1 MDTSLTK
8 KTMTILLTLCLVLG
22 MIPGLDVY
30 VLAATNVPTGD
41 YTISSNGDYQL
52 NAGYSGKITIA
63 ETATAV
69 RIIGN
74 GAHTDTS
81 IGVEGGRSSALELTI
96 EDLNI
101 TAPVSGGNSGEH
113 GIDFSNTGNYGHKLW
128 LKGNC
133 SITGDQA
140 GIAVNDGVQLTIDK
154 AADVAN
160 DADAVLTVLGKNGSA
175 AIGGYYKNNHT
186 DYGSCGE
193 ITINGGTINATGAA
207 AYPNF
212 VYGAAGIG
220 GSLISVQGF
229 TKGGTITINGG
240 IITATGGEAAA
251 GIGGG
256 MGFNYNGASQGIITI
271 NGGTVVASGN
281 KTGAGIGGGNTGGG
295 YIINI
300 NGGTITANGSAD
312 MAEGAGAGIGSS
324 SFVFGSPTI
333 VNISG
338 GTITATGGT
347 NSNFGGSG
355 IGSGYLSE
363 QGTINITGGSITAIG
378 GSNGGAGIGGTS
390 GNNGEKVTIS
400 GNPLVKAFA
409 GTGAEDIGKG
419 KGIGGSSGTLK
430 NGTDD
435 WVYLKFHVTKEG
447 SNVAGATINI
457 NSSQYTTDA
466 GGYAYCFAP
475 KSNTAY
481 TIDAAGC
488 QQASGT
494 ASNAKISNLVNVT
507 MTAAV
512 TYTVSFESNGGSAV
526 PAIPNVV
533 ENSTVALPEPPTKAG
548 YSFTGW
554 YIDNDTFADEFTA
567 GTFVT
572 SNLTVYA
579 KWTPL
584 PPASYTVSFESN
596 GGSPVATIPNVVEN
610 STVALPTPPPTK
622 AGYSFAGWYID
633 NDTFADEFTADTPV
647 TSNLTVYAKWMPLPP
662 ATYTVSFES
671 NGGSA
676 VAAIPNVVEN
686 STVALPT
693 PPPTKAG
700 YSFAG
705 WYIDNDTFADEFTAD
720 TPVTSN
726 LTVYAKWMPLPPATY
741 TVSFESNGGS
751 AVAAIPNVVEN
762 STVALPTPPPTKAG
776 YSFAGWY
783 IDNDTF
789 ADEFTA
795 GTFVTG
801 NLTVYAKWATLPT
814 DDSSD
819 RDDSTSPS
827 TPTPPSTPPATVT
840 GNVKDGATGG
850 TVSNVTATVAKDS
863 HNQITLT
870 LPAAQIAVTKQPDGT
885 ITPLLDL
892 AKVVITKD
900 TGTQLSISA
909 NGTFQIAN
917 LAQGTDHTFKIGYD
931 LGNGQKI
938 TIGTMDITVDPSGSV
953 KLDVTLIDPYGIIT
967 DGRTGK
973 TLAGAKVILYYA
985 DTARNKAAGK
995 TPGTLVEL
1003 PPLEEFKPNQNI
1015 NPQNSDP
1022 SGAYGFMV
1030 FPESDYYLVANKEGY
1045 EEYKSPTIAVE
1056 QDLVKW
1062 DFKMNQPLLGIK
1074 RLAGPTRVDTALE
1087 IAKATFTAKVKHV
1100 ILATTANYPD
1110 ALAGSVLAYKLN
1122 APILLIDSSSE
1133 EQEKVL
1139 EYISMNLDSAGTVH
1153 ILGGKGIVGSEI
1165 EEKIKA
1171 RGFAKITRIGGKDRY
1186 ETALKIAEY
1195 LEVPQGT
1202 PVVLVYGEDYPD
1214 ALSISS
1220 SAAAMQS
1227 PILLVGRNEIRP
1239 EISQALQKIKPI
1251 KVYILGRE
1259 GKISSAV
1266 EKQVAEAAG
1275 LGADKIVRI
1284 GGTDRY
1290 ETALKIAQYF
1300 NLSGQN
1306 VSIATGKNF
1315 PDALAGSI
1323 YAANHN
1329 SPLLL
1334 CDEELSEEAAAYL
1347 RTRAITGGTLF
1358 GGEGAVSKAVEEM
1371 LKQIIGK

>member
-1 MDTSLTK
+1 MYTNLIK

-22 MIPGLDVY
+22 MIPGHGVY
-30 VLAATNVPTGD
+30 VLAATNVPTGN

-52 NAGYSGKITIA
+52 DAGYSGKITIA

-81 IGVEGGRSSALELTI
+81 ISVESGRSSALELTI

-133 SITGDQA
+133 LITGDQA

-324 SFVFGSPTI
+324 SFGFGSPTI

-419 KGIGGSSGTLK
+419 KGMGGSSGTLK

-512 TYTVSFESNGGSAV
+512 TYTVSFESNGGS
-526 PAIPNVV
+526 
-533 ENSTVALPEPPTKAG
+533 
-548 YSFTGW
+548 
-554 YIDNDTFADEFTA
+554 
-567 GTFVT
+567 
-572 SNLTVYA
+572 
-579 KWTPL
+579 
-584 PPASYTVSFESN
+584 
-596 GGSPVATIPNVVEN
+596 PVAAIPNVVEN

-622 AGYSFAGWYID
+622 AGYSFAGWYTD
-633 NDTFADEFTADTPV
+633 NDTFADEFTAGTFV
-647 TSNLTVYAKWMPLPP
+647 TGNLTVYAKWTPLPP

-720 TPVTSN
+720 TPVTGN

-751 AVAAIPNVVEN
+751 TVAAIPNVAEN
-762 STVALPTPPPTKAG
+762 NTVALPTPPPTKAG

-795 GTFVTG
+795 ITPVTG

-819 RDDSTSPS
+819 RDHSTPSS

-973 TLAGAKVILYYA
+973 TLAGAKVTLYYA

-1003 PPLEEFKPNQNI
+1003 PRLEEFKPNQNI

-1030 FPESDYYLVANKEGY
+1030 FPESDYYLVADKEGY
-1045 EEYKSPTIAVE
+1045 EEYKSPTISVE

-1074 RLAGPTRVDTALE
+1074 RFAGPTRVDTALE

-1100 ILATTANYPD
+1100 ILATAANYPD

-1122 APILLIDSSSE
+1122 APILLIGSSSE

-1347 RTRAITGGTLF
+1347 RTRAMTGGTLF
-1358 GGEGAVSKAVEEM
+1358 GGEGVVSKAVEEM

>member
-1 MDTSLTK
+1 M
-8 KTMTILLTLCLVLG
+8 
-22 MIPGLDVY
+22 
-30 VLAATNVPTGD
+30 
-41 YTISSNGDYQL
+41 
-52 NAGYSGKITIA
+52 
-63 ETATAV
+63 
-69 RIIGN
+69 
-74 GAHTDTS
+74 
-81 IGVEGGRSSALELTI
+81 
-96 EDLNI
+96 
-101 TAPVSGGNSGEH
+101 
-113 GIDFSNTGNYGHKLW
+113 
-128 LKGNC
+128 
-133 SITGDQA
+133 
-140 GIAVNDGVQLTIDK
+140 
-154 AADVAN
+154 
-160 DADAVLTVLGKNGSA
+160 
-175 AIGGYYKNNHT
+175 
-186 DYGSCGE
+186 
-193 ITINGGTINATGAA
+193 
-207 AYPNF
+207 
-212 VYGAAGIG
+212 
-220 GSLISVQGF
+220 
-229 TKGGTITINGG
+229 
-240 IITATGGEAAA
+240 
-251 GIGGG
+251 
-256 MGFNYNGASQGIITI
+256 
-271 NGGTVVASGN
+271 
-281 KTGAGIGGGNTGGG
+281 
-295 YIINI
+295 
-300 NGGTITANGSAD
+300 
-312 MAEGAGAGIGSS
+312 
-324 SFVFGSPTI
+324 
-333 VNISG
+333 
-338 GTITATGGT
+338 
-347 NSNFGGSG
+347 
-355 IGSGYLSE
+355 
-363 QGTINITGGSITAIG
+363 
-378 GSNGGAGIGGTS
+378 
-390 GNNGEKVTIS
+390 
-400 GNPLVKAFA
+400 
-409 GTGAEDIGKG
+409 
-419 KGIGGSSGTLK
+419 
-430 NGTDD
+430 
-435 WVYLKFHVTKEG
+435 
-447 SNVAGATINI
+447 
-457 NSSQYTTDA
+457 
-466 GGYAYCFAP
+466 
-475 KSNTAY
+475 
-481 TIDAAGC
+481 
-488 QQASGT
+488 
-494 ASNAKISNLVNVT
+494 
-507 MTAAV
+507 
-512 TYTVSFESNGGSAV
+512 
-526 PAIPNVV
+526 
-533 ENSTVALPEPPTKAG
+533 
-548 YSFTGW
+548 
-554 YIDNDTFADEFTA
+554 
-567 GTFVT
+567 
-572 SNLTVYA
+572 
-579 KWTPL
+579 
-584 PPASYTVSFESN
+584 
-596 GGSPVATIPNVVEN
+596 VEN

-622 AGYSFAGWYID
+622 AGYSFAGWYTD
-633 NDTFADEFTADTPV
+633 NDTFADEFTAGTFV
-647 TSNLTVYAKWMPLPP
+647 TGNLTVYAKWTPLPP

-720 TPVTSN
+720 TPVTGN

-751 AVAAIPNVVEN
+751 TVAAIPNVAEN
-762 STVALPTPPPTKAG
+762 NTVALPTPPPTKAG

-795 GTFVTG
+795 ITPVTG

-819 RDDSTSPS
+819 RDHSTPSS

-973 TLAGAKVILYYA
+973 TLAGAKVTLYYA

-1003 PPLEEFKPNQNI
+1003 PRLEEFKPNQNI

-1030 FPESDYYLVANKEGY
+1030 FPESDYYLVADKEGY
-1045 EEYKSPTIAVE
+1045 EEYKSPTISVE

-1074 RLAGPTRVDTALE
+1074 RFAGPTRVDTALE

-1100 ILATTANYPD
+1100 ILATAANYPD

-1122 APILLIDSSSE
+1122 APILLIGSSSE

-1347 RTRAITGGTLF
+1347 RTRAMTGGTLF
-1358 GGEGAVSKAVEEM
+1358 GGEGVVSKAVEEM

>member
-1 MDTSLTK
+1 MYTNLIK

-22 MIPGLDVY
+22 MIPGHGVY
-30 VLAATNVPTGD
+30 VLAATNVPTGN

-52 NAGYSGKITIA
+52 DAGYSGKITIA

-81 IGVEGGRSSALELTI
+81 ISVESGRSSALELTI

-133 SITGDQA
+133 LITGDQA

-324 SFVFGSPTI
+324 SFGFGSPTI

-419 KGIGGSSGTLK
+419 KGMGGSSGTLK

-512 TYTVSFESNGGSAV
+512 TYTVSFESNGGS
-526 PAIPNVV
+526 
-533 ENSTVALPEPPTKAG
+533 
-548 YSFTGW
+548 
-554 YIDNDTFADEFTA
+554 
-567 GTFVT
+567 
-572 SNLTVYA
+572 
-579 KWTPL
+579 
-584 PPASYTVSFESN
+584 
-596 GGSPVATIPNVVEN
+596 PVAAIPNVVEN

-622 AGYSFAGWYID
+622 AGYSFAGWYTD
-633 NDTFADEFTADTPV
+633 NDTFADEFTAGTFV
-647 TSNLTVYAKWMPLPP
+647 TGNLTVYAKWTPLPP

-720 TPVTSN
+720 TPVTGN

-751 AVAAIPNVVEN
+751 TVAAIPNVAEN
-762 STVALPTPPPTKAG
+762 NTVALPTPPPTKAG

-789 ADEFTA
+789 ADDFTA
-795 GTFVTG
+795 ITPVTG

-819 RDDSTSPS
+819 RDHSTPSS

-973 TLAGAKVILYYA
+973 TLAGAKVTLYYA

-1003 PPLEEFKPNQNI
+1003 PRLEEFKPNQNI

-1030 FPESDYYLVANKEGY
+1030 FPESDYYLVADKEGY
-1045 EEYKSPTIAVE
+1045 EEYKSPTISVE

-1074 RLAGPTRVDTALE
+1074 RFAGPTRVDTALE

-1100 ILATTANYPD
+1100 ILATAANYPD

-1122 APILLIDSSSE
+1122 APILLIGSSSE

-1347 RTRAITGGTLF
+1347 RTRAMTGGTLF
-1358 GGEGAVSKAVEEM
+1358 GGEGVVSKAVEEM

>member
-1 MDTSLTK
+1 MYTNLIK

-22 MIPGLDVY
+22 MIPGHGVY
-30 VLAATNVPTGD
+30 VLAATNVPTGN

-52 NAGYSGKITIA
+52 DAGYSGKITIA
-63 ETATAV
+63 KTVTAV

-74 GAHTDTS
+74 GAHTNTS
-81 IGVEGGRSSALELTI
+81 ISVESGRSSALELTI

-312 MAEGAGAGIGSS
+312 MEEGAGAGIGSS
-324 SFVFGSPTI
+324 SFGFGSPTI

-419 KGIGGSSGTLK
+419 KGMGGSSGTLK

-512 TYTVSFESNGGSAV
+512 TYTVTFESNGGSAV
-526 PAIPNVV
+526 AAIPNVV
-533 ENSTVALPEPPTKAG
+533 ENSTVALPAPPAKVG
-548 YSFTGW
+548 YSFAGW

-584 PPASYTVSFESN
+584 PPATYTVSFESN
-596 GGSPVATIPNVVEN
+596 GGSTVAAIPNVAEN
-610 STVALPTPPPTK
+610 NTVALPTPPPTK

-633 NDTFADEFTADTPV
+633 NDTFADEFTAITP
-647 TSNLTVYAKWMPLPP
+647 
-662 ATYTVSFES
+662 
-671 NGGSA
+671 
-676 VAAIPNVVEN
+676 
-686 STVALPT
+686 
-693 PPPTKAG
+693 
-700 YSFAG
+700 
-705 WYIDNDTFADEFTAD
+705 
-720 TPVTSN
+720 
-726 LTVYAKWMPLPPATY
+726 
-741 TVSFESNGGS
+741 
-751 AVAAIPNVVEN
+751 
-762 STVALPTPPPTKAG
+762 
-776 YSFAGWY
+776 
-783 IDNDTF
+783 
-789 ADEFTA
+789 
-795 GTFVTG
+795 VTG

-973 TLAGAKVILYYA
+973 TLAGAKVTLYYA
-985 DTARNKAAGK
+985 DTARNKAVGK

-1045 EEYKSPTIAVE
+1045 EEYKSPTISVE

-1100 ILATTANYPD
+1100 ILATAANYPD

-1171 RGFAKITRIGGKDRY
+1171 RGFTKITRIGGKDRY

-1306 VSIATGKNF
+1306 VSIATGRNF

-1371 LKQIIGK
+1371 LKEIIGK

>member
-1 MDTSLTK
+1 M
-8 KTMTILLTLCLVLG
+8 
-22 MIPGLDVY
+22 
-30 VLAATNVPTGD
+30 
-41 YTISSNGDYQL
+41 
-52 NAGYSGKITIA
+52 
-63 ETATAV
+63 
-69 RIIGN
+69 
-74 GAHTDTS
+74 
-81 IGVEGGRSSALELTI
+81 
-96 EDLNI
+96 
-101 TAPVSGGNSGEH
+101 
-113 GIDFSNTGNYGHKLW
+113 
-128 LKGNC
+128 
-133 SITGDQA
+133 
-140 GIAVNDGVQLTIDK
+140 
-154 AADVAN
+154 
-160 DADAVLTVLGKNGSA
+160 
-175 AIGGYYKNNHT
+175 
-186 DYGSCGE
+186 
-193 ITINGGTINATGAA
+193 
-207 AYPNF
+207 
-212 VYGAAGIG
+212 
-220 GSLISVQGF
+220 
-229 TKGGTITINGG
+229 
-240 IITATGGEAAA
+240 
-251 GIGGG
+251 
-256 MGFNYNGASQGIITI
+256 
-271 NGGTVVASGN
+271 
-281 KTGAGIGGGNTGGG
+281 
-295 YIINI
+295 
-300 NGGTITANGSAD
+300 
-312 MAEGAGAGIGSS
+312 
-324 SFVFGSPTI
+324 
-333 VNISG
+333 
-338 GTITATGGT
+338 
-347 NSNFGGSG
+347 
-355 IGSGYLSE
+355 
-363 QGTINITGGSITAIG
+363 
-378 GSNGGAGIGGTS
+378 
-390 GNNGEKVTIS
+390 
-400 GNPLVKAFA
+400 
-409 GTGAEDIGKG
+409 
-419 KGIGGSSGTLK
+419 
-430 NGTDD
+430 
-435 WVYLKFHVTKEG
+435 
-447 SNVAGATINI
+447 
-457 NSSQYTTDA
+457 
-466 GGYAYCFAP
+466 
-475 KSNTAY
+475 
-481 TIDAAGC
+481 
-488 QQASGT
+488 
-494 ASNAKISNLVNVT
+494 
-507 MTAAV
+507 
-512 TYTVSFESNGGSAV
+512 
-526 PAIPNVV
+526 
-533 ENSTVALPEPPTKAG
+533 
-548 YSFTGW
+548 
-554 YIDNDTFADEFTA
+554 
-567 GTFVT
+567 
-572 SNLTVYA
+572 
-579 KWTPL
+579 
-584 PPASYTVSFESN
+584 
-596 GGSPVATIPNVVEN
+596 
-610 STVALPTPPPTK
+610 
-622 AGYSFAGWYID
+622 
-633 NDTFADEFTADTPV
+633 
-647 TSNLTVYAKWMPLPP
+647 
-662 ATYTVSFES
+662 
-671 NGGSA
+671 
-676 VAAIPNVVEN
+676 
-686 STVALPT
+686 
-693 PPPTKAG
+693 
-700 YSFAG
+700 
-705 WYIDNDTFADEFTAD
+705 
-720 TPVTSN
+720 
-726 LTVYAKWMPLPPATY
+726 
-741 TVSFESNGGS
+741 
-751 AVAAIPNVVEN
+751 
-762 STVALPTPPPTKAG
+762 
-776 YSFAGWY
+776 
-783 IDNDTF
+783 
-789 ADEFTA
+789 
-795 GTFVTG
+795 TG

-819 RDDSTSPS
+819 RDHSTPSS

-973 TLAGAKVILYYA
+973 TLAGAKVTLYYA

-1003 PPLEEFKPNQNI
+1003 PRLEEFKPNQNI

-1030 FPESDYYLVANKEGY
+1030 FPESDYYLVADKEGY
-1045 EEYKSPTIAVE
+1045 EEYKSPTISVE

-1074 RLAGPTRVDTALE
+1074 RFAGPTRVDTALE

-1100 ILATTANYPD
+1100 ILATAANYPD

-1122 APILLIDSSSE
+1122 APILLIGSSSE

-1347 RTRAITGGTLF
+1347 RTRAMTGGTLF
-1358 GGEGAVSKAVEEM
+1358 GGEGVVSKAVEEM